1 MPAETMRVAV
11 YYRNSDIRIE
21 ERPVPAAG
29 PGELLVRV
37 EACGICGS
45 DALEWYRIK
54 KAPLVLGHELAGVV
68 VAVGEG
74 VSGHRVGDR
83 VVVDHHVPCGTC
95 RFCRSGHETMC
106 ETLLHKTNIDPGGF
120 AEFCRVPAINV
131 EKGGVIPIPDHVSF
145 EDASLAEPLA
155 TVLRGQRIAGIQP
168 GQTVLVMGAG
178 IVGLIHVLAARAAG
192 ARFVVATDISPYRL
206 DAARTFG
213 ADAAWRAGEDVP
225 ARLKELTGGLADL
238 VIVCTGARQ
247 VATEALRATDMGGTV
262 LFFASTDPGVETPVS
277 INDFFWRRDTTL
289 TTTYAGTPED
299 YREALD
305 MIASGRIDVH
315 QMITH
320 RIPLSDASQGF
331 QMVASGQS
339 SIKVIVEPQR

>member
-1 MPAETMRVAV
+1 MSADSMRVAV

-21 ERPVPAAG
+21 ERPIPKIG

-68 VAVGEG
+68 VQVGRGADRFKE
-74 VSGHRVGDR
+74 GDR

-95 RFCRSGHETMC
+95 RFCLNGHETMC

-120 AEFCRVPAINV
+120 AEYCRVPAINV
-131 EKGGVIPIPDHVSF
+131 EKGGAIRMPDHVSF
-145 EDASLAEPLA
+145 EDASTAEPLA
-155 TVLRGQRIAGIQP
+155 TVIRGQRLAGLRP

-178 IVGLIHVLAARAAG
+178 IVGLMHVLAARAAG
-192 ARFVVATDISPYRL
+192 AGYVMATDISQYRL
-206 DAARTFG
+206 DAAVSLG
-213 ADAAWRAGEDVP
+213 ADIALP
-225 ARLKELTGGLADL
+225 ASEGVTERLSELTGGLADL
-238 VIVCTGARQ
+238 VIVSTGARQ
-247 VATEALRATDMGGTV
+247 AAVDALRATDLGGTV
-262 LFFASTDPGVETPVS
+262 LFFASTDPGVETPLS

-299 YREALD
+299 YQEALD

-315 QMITH
+315 RMITH
-320 RIPLSDASQGF
+320 RIPLAEASKGF
-331 QMVASGQS
+331 QMVADGQDS
-339 SIKVIVEPQR
+339 VKVIVEPQR